1 MAARLQYP
9 LVFVFSACAAWTAC
23 GEGGGEDIIEEE
35 LEVAVREGAPSER
48 TVSAMSALEASAAVE
63 ALGTDD
69 RGRVLAVAGSMT
81 YEVGANTLDA
91 RALYAGPGEP
101 TGTGR
106 VYSVVPKMDG
116 GAWIAAES
124 GLFILDTLYVVYS
137 PLMVGAGALRGVSQ
151 VEAGPLAGLWVSG
164 DAGLFRSRAPMLEKY
179 PLTVLGGAA
188 GAIDA
193 VAVQKNG
200 NAALVLAGGK
210 LAVLEVEGEKIISD
224 VPPLEAGTIAAIAAG
239 ENRAYAAGE
248 YGLLRYD
255 RTATPKWTRFT
266 LAAAGAAPSAG
277 EKILSLSVD
286 AASGRVYAR
295 TAAAVIVLEGDQL
308 SRYAAGALSAS
319 DPGLLTHDRAGD
331 VWVAQGS
338 TLQRMTLGEGA
349 VRVSFRENVL
359 PWVEMY
365 CSKCHQN
372 QTQNFEDFA
381 VFSEKAEQALT
392 RVRSGDMPRC
402 DGGLPC
408 SEARLNP
415 AEYSVLENWIRDGKA
430 E

>member
-9 LVFVFSACAAWTAC
+9 LAVVFSACAALTAC
-23 GEGGGEDIIEEE
+23 GEDGGGDIIEES
-35 LEVAVREGAPSER
+35 EVAVREGAPSEG
-48 TVSAMSALEASAAVE
+48 TISAMSALEASAAVE

-69 RGRVLAVAGSMT
+69 RGRVLAVAGSTT
-81 YEVGANTLDA
+81 YEVGANTLEA

-101 TGTGR
+101 TSTGR
-106 VYSVVPKMDG
+106 VHSVVPKMDG
-116 GAWIAAES
+116 GAYLAAES
-124 GLFILDTLYVVYS
+124 GLFILDVLYVVHS
-137 PLMVGAGALRGVSQ
+137 PLMVGAGALRGVSH
-151 VEAGPLAGLWVSG
+151 VASGPLAGLWISG
-164 DAGLFRSRAPMLEKY
+164 DAGLFRSRDPMLEKY
-179 PLTVLGGAA
+179 PLTVLGDSV

-210 LAVLEVEGEKIISD
+210 LAVLEVEGDKIISD
-224 VPPLEAGTIAAIAAG
+224 VPPLEAGSIAAIAAG

-248 YGLLRYD
+248 HGLLRYD

-266 LAAAGAAPSAG
+266 LAAAGATPSAA

-308 SRYAAGALSAS
+308 SRYSALSLGAA
-319 DPGLLTHDRAGD
+319 DPGLLTHDEAGD

-338 TLQRMTLGEGA
+338 TLQRMTLGA
-349 VRVSFRENVL
+349 NAARVTFRENVL
-359 PWVEMY
+359 PWVSMY

-372 QTQNFEDFA
+372 QTSNFEDYA
-381 VFSEKAEQALT
+381 VFREKAELALT

-408 SEARLNP
+408 SEARLNA
-415 AEYSVLENWIRDGKA
+415 AEYSVLENWIRDGKV